1 MKSFLRCFK
10 ALIEQTKE
18 IYGYSYFGIL
28 LDGRKCGAYNSW
40 LEKGRVQVRASVK
53 IKVKVLNE

>member
-1 MKSFLRCFK
+1 
-10 ALIEQTKE
+10 
-18 IYGYSYFGIL
+18 L

-40 LEKGRVQVRASVK
+40 LKKGRVQVRASAK